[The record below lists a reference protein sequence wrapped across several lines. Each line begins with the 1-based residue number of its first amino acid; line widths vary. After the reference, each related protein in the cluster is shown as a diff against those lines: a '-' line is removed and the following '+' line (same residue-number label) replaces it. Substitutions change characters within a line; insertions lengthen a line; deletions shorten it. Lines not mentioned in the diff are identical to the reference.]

1 MAIRK
6 KSSKNPPVLSHEF
19 VLQNHADIVSCVA
32 MVFLLGLMFE
42 VSPARPAAGPGF
54 QLSPS
59 VRDRGGALAGAG
71 GRCRP
76 LGPLRAGPPR
86 PALAWGCGAPGAWPP
101 PARRGRGRRVA
112 PSRRPRSSW
121 FPRRVTWQPARG
133 RRAAGAA
140 PARRA
145 GCGQWAGW
153 GMAGQPAR
161 PLGAGETRGPR
172 PRGVWG
178 ANRRSRAPA
187 ARWKGGGHTGQRA
200 IAAGSPTRLLRTS
213 VSQTGI
219 VTSDRT
225 FFFFF
230 PPRAYSL
237 LKETRSDTEIGVQ
250 SSSAEESNNFL
261 FVS

>member
-42 VSPARPAAGPGF
+42 VSPTARPAAGPGF

-59 VRDRGGALAGAG
+59 VRDRGGTLAGAG

-76 LGPLRAGPPR
+76 LAPQRAGPPG

-101 PARRGRGRRVA
+101 PARRGRGRRVAPSATAHAA

-140 PARRA
+140 PARLA

-153 GMAGQPAR
+153 GMAGR
-161 PLGAGETRGPR
+161 PGRRGPGRAGGRGRGGAGFGGQTDGAGRRLPAGRAVATRG
-172 PRGVWG
+172 GE
-178 ANRRSRAPA
+178 RSPQD
-187 ARWKGGGHTGQRA
+187 H
-200 IAAGSPTRLLRTS
+200 
-213 VSQTGI
+213 
-219 VTSDRT
+219 
-225 FFFFF
+225 
-230 PPRAYSL
+230 PP
-237 LKETRSDTEIGVQ
+237 
-250 SSSAEESNNFL
+250 NC
-261 FVS
+261 

>member
-1 MAIRK
+1 
-6 KSSKNPPVLSHEF
+6 
-19 VLQNHADIVSCVA
+19 
-32 MVFLLGLMFE
+32 MFE

-86 PALAWGCGAPGAWPP
+86 PALTWGCGAPGAWPP

-187 ARWKGGGHTGQRA
+187 ARWKGT
-200 IAAGSPTRLLRTS
+200 PVL
-213 VSQTGI
+213 
-219 VTSDRT
+219 
-225 FFFFF
+225 
-230 PPRAYSL
+230 L
-237 LKETRSDTEIGVQ
+237 LKNSMDSPWGCKEPDTTVRLTHTRSLVLLLYPTM
-250 SSSAEESNNFL
+250 SAGANTDSQE
-261 FVS
+261 